1 MEENDLHHDDCK
13 RCPYCAEWIRKEAI
27 KCRYCG
33 SMLTERK
40 FNFDF
45 HSSPGYWHL
54 VREGK
59 KIAGVCT
66 GIAHQ
71 LGAPVLILPLR
82 LFFILT
88 IPFYGF
94 GVILYIILWAL
105 MPPPVDE
112 DRIPKS
118 GSAGTGPKDFNY
130 TEGSVPGSG
139 TADRPEEPPAGQD
152 AAENSIP
159 GRNSTALVIT
169 LFYGL
174 LIINA
179 WAVTFSREFF
189 PMQKEVSFALLV
201 ATAVLPFLSL
211 VRHTCRTTTPA
222 HT

>member
-1 MEENDLHHDDCK
+1 MEENDLHQDNCK

-40 FNFDF
+40 FNSDF
-45 HSSPGYWHL
+45 LSSPGYWHR
-54 VREGK
+54 VSEGK

-94 GVILYIILWAL
+94 GIILYVILWAL

-112 DRIPKS
+112 DRIAKS

-139 TADRPEEPPAGQD
+139 TVNRREEPPAGQNV
-152 AAENSIP
+152 AENSIP

-189 PMQKEVSFALLV
+189 PVQKEVSFALLM
-201 ATAVLPFLSL
+201 AMAVLPFLSL
-211 VRHTCRTTTPA
+211 VRQTCRTTTPA